1 MPMDVFTYS
10 LYHVNT
16 NGKTRDSHRSAISP
30 SLNISLEKKAF
41 AEKYAP
47 DNYFSIQGCRT
58 GSHLHGLDVV
68 WCTYS
73 DDICSVYSKVEVKK
87 TWSLISRYF
96 KIHFACQPKKQRNH
110 FLYKNQ
116 PATLVPGILDIR
128 FTACQRIV
136 WKPCIF
142 YRHCLLFVS
151 QRRNG
156 KSRF

>member
-1 MPMDVFTYS
+1 MPYRLFKTLQEAESIISTVHWTNIIIYSSLVTMPMDVFTYS

-41 AEKYAP
+41 AETYAP
-47 DNYFSIQGCRT
+47 ESDNYFSNQGCRT

-87 TWSLISRYF
+87 T
-96 KIHFACQPKKQRNH
+96 
-110 FLYKNQ
+110 
-116 PATLVPGILDIR
+116 
-128 FTACQRIV
+128 
-136 WKPCIF
+136 
-142 YRHCLLFVS
+142 
-151 QRRNG
+151 
-156 KSRF
+156 